1 MKYNISEINEL
12 LQNRRT
18 IYPEKYTGHIIRREI
33 IEAIIH
39 NATWAPTHGLTQPWR
54 FKVFTGDSLQR
65 LGSFQAELYK
75 SNTDESSFLA
85 GKYQKYL
92 QRPSKASSV
101 IAVCMKRQE
110 SGKIPEVE
118 EMAAVAC
125 AIQNMHLTATAY
137 GLGAFWST
145 GAGMYKPE
153 TNRFLGLQ
161 GEDKCVAFFYLGY
174 PDMDWPKRQRNSFES
189 VTEWLDR

>member
-1 MKYNISEINEL
+1 MKYNISDVNEL

-18 IYPEKYTGHIIRREI
+18 IYPEQYTEREVDREI
-33 IEAIIH
+33 IEAIIN

-54 FKVFTGDSLQR
+54 FKVFTGDSLQS
-65 LGSFQAELYK
+65 LGQFQAELYK
-75 SNTDESSFLA
+75 STVDENRFVA
-85 GKYQKYL
+85 GKYQKYKE
-92 QRPSKASSV
+92 RPSKASAI

-137 GLGAFWST
+137 GVGAFWST
-145 GAGMYKPE
+145 GAGMYKQE
-153 TNRFLGLQ
+153 TSRFLGLQ

-174 PDMDWPKRQRNSFES
+174 PDIDWPKRQRKPLDSL
-189 VTEWLDR
+189 TQWLAG